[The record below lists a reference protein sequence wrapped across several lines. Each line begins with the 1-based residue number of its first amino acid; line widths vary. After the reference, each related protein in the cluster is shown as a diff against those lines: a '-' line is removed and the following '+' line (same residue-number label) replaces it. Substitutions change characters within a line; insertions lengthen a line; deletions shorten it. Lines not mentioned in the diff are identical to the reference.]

1 MTVRN
6 GLSRRLLAGTV
17 LAVLFA
23 GSVHAQTLNEALST
37 AYNNNPTLGAQR
49 SALRATD
56 EGVPQALSSWRP
68 TVTLTN
74 NAGRTNLD
82 FQNNPNGRP
91 DLILSPNTTTLTATQ
106 PLYRGG
112 RTTAATPSAEA
123 NVPAARA
130 TLVNPEQTVLLQVV
144 TAYMDVLR
152 DTAVLSLNRNN
163 EQVLSKQLDASRDRF
178 RVGEITR
185 TDVSQAESR
194 LARARSDRQQAE
206 GNLTSSR
213 ATFQRNV
220 GDMPGTLQPPP
231 LLAGLPTS
239 EEVATA
245 IALEENPQ
253 VIAAVFTEEASRYD
267 IRAASGALLPTVNL
281 SGIYTRTWDAGQTAN
296 LRLDQAQALLGISIP
311 LYEAGNTYSQVR
323 QRRQINSQRMVQ
335 IEETRRLIRQNVVQA
350 WENLT
355 TARAVIVARKAQV
368 SSSTVALDGVTQEA
382 QVGSRTTLDV
392 LDAEQELLDASVALV
407 RAERDEFVAA
417 YTLHAATGRLTARNL
432 GLPVQLYDPIE
443 NYSRVRE
450 KWFGTDGGLD

>member
-1 MTVRN
+1 MTVGN
-6 GLSRRLLAGTV
+6 GFSARLLAGTV
-17 LAVLFA
+17 LAFLFA

-56 EGVPQALSSWRP
+56 EGVPQALSNWRP
-68 TVTLTN
+68 TVTLN
-74 NAGRTNLD
+74 NNSGRTNLN
-82 FQNNPNGRP
+82 FQNNPAGRS

-112 RTTAATPSAEA
+112 RTTAATKSAEA
-123 NVPAARA
+123 NVQAGRA
-130 TLVNPEQTVLLQVV
+130 TLANTEQTVLLQVV

-163 EQVLSKQLDASRDRF
+163 EQVLGKQLDASRDRF

-213 ATFQRNV
+213 ATFQRIV
-220 GDMPGTLQPPP
+220 GDMPATLQPPP
-231 LLAGLPTS
+231 KLNSLPAN
-239 EEVATA
+239 EEAATA

-253 VIAAVFTEEASRYD
+253 VIAALFTEEASRYD

-281 SGIYTRTWDAGQTAN
+281 SGVYTRTWDAGQTPN

-335 IEETRRLIRQNVVQA
+335 VEETRRLIRQNVVQA

-407 RAERDEFVAA
+407 RAERDEFVAS
-417 YTLHAATGRLTARNL
+417 YTLHAATGRLTARSL
-432 GLPVQLYDPIE
+432 GLPVQLYDPLE